1 MTRYMRLAAVSVAAL
16 SALALSERAAAQ
28 DIVMAG
34 RVHGVE
40 VPAAVRRRLAQD
52 PTAYEFRRA
61 MKSKL
66 RGVQRARGTRRGLLP
81 SYGPDGA
88 ASSDASSVAASAPAR
103 ATHIGGGA
111 VVSGVEKV
119 IVLPITY
126 SNTPAQPWPA
136 SDLQHRLFDPTGTPE
151 TLTQLYT
158 EMSRGVLTM
167 TGVVAPWTA
176 VAGAD
181 TNYEGAA
188 GSNGLDGAGL
198 WNLLKATLDKAD
210 QTIDFS
216 QYDDDHDGYVDL
228 VAFVQPETGGECGG
242 TNNMWSHRWVIEG
255 AAGQASGPSDVI
267 ANGYLTNDGVRI
279 SDYVLQPALNCGTPA
294 TPISIGVF
302 AHEFGHALG
311 LPDLSATGT
320 ATTPPANEGIGGWG
334 LMGAGNWNTPTSPA
348 HMEAWSKMQLG
359 WAPVVT
365 VSADASHVVL
375 DQVETAGN
383 IIRIN
388 LAGTSEYFLLENR
401 QKVGSD
407 IALKSSGMLVWH
419 VDSTTV
425 ADNWPTNTIQNVTTH
440 KGLDLVEADGLA
452 GLDHSGYRGGPG
464 DPFPGATGKTS
475 WTQNTSPSTNGYT
488 ITSGIAVT
496 NIVESGGQISFDIAF
511 GTPGTIAVKWGD
523 LDGDGVVGQSD
534 MNALYGCL
542 NVGSCTSVAGINR
555 ADVDADNS
563 VTLRD
568 ALIIHSYVVGG
579 VDVSRFRVGQS
590 INGTAPAVTYPI
602 GGAPASKPAIVV
614 QPGTP

>member
-1 MTRYMRLAAVSVAAL
+1 MTRYMRLAAVSVAAV
-16 SALALSERAAAQ
+16 SALALSQRAAAQ

-40 VPAAVRRRLAQD
+40 LPAAARRRLEQD
-52 PTAYEFRRA
+52 PHAYEFRRA

-66 RGVQRARGTRRGLLP
+66 RAAQLARGTRRGLLP
-81 SYGPDGA
+81 TYGPNGA
-88 ASSDASSVAASAPAR
+88 VSSDASGVAGASAAR
-103 ATHIGGGA
+103 STHVGNG
-111 VVSGVEKV
+111 VVSGTERV
-119 IVLPITY
+119 IVLPITF
-126 SNTPAQPWPA
+126 SNTPAQPWPV
-136 SDLQHRLFDPTGTPE
+136 SDLQHRLFDATGTPE

-158 EMSRGVLTM
+158 EMSRGNLLM

-176 VAGAD
+176 VPGAD
-181 TNYEGAA
+181 TDYEGAA
-188 GSNGLDGAGL
+188 GTNGLDGAGL

-228 VAFVQPETGGECGG
+228 VAFVQPEQGGECGG

-255 AAGQASGPSDVI
+255 AASQAKGPSDVI
-267 ANGYLTNDGVRI
+267 QNGYLTNDGVRI
-279 SDYVLQPALNCGTPA
+279 SDYVLQPALNCISNGTN

-311 LPDLSATGT
+311 LPDLYATSKT
-320 ATTPPANEGIGGWG
+320 ATNEGIGGWG
-334 LMGAGNWNTPTSPA
+334 LMGAGNWNIPTSPA

-365 VSADASHVVL
+365 ITADASHVVL
-375 DQVETAGN
+375 DQIETQGS
-383 IIRIN
+383 IIRLN
-388 LAGTSEYFLLENR
+388 VPGTSEYFLLENR

-407 IALKSSGMLVWH
+407 IALKSSGMLAWH
-419 VDSTTV
+419 VDSATV
-425 ADNWPTNTIQNVTTH
+425 NDNWAANTIQNVTTH
-440 KGLDLVEADGLA
+440 KGLDLLEADGLA
-452 GLDHSGYRGGPG
+452 GLDHRGYRGGAG
-464 DPFPGATGKTS
+464 DAFPGATNKTS
-475 WTQNTSPSTNGYT
+475 WTQATSPSTNGYAV
-488 ITSGIAVT
+488 TSGISVT
-496 NIVESGGQISFDIAF
+496 NIVESGGQVSFDIAF

-534 MNALYGCL
+534 VAALYGCL
-542 NVGSCTSVAGINR
+542 NTASCASVPGINR
-555 ADVDADNS
+555 ADVDADNT

-579 VDVSRFRVGQS
+579 VDVSRFRVGQTL
-590 INGTAPAVTYPI
+590 NGTAPAVKYQV
-602 GGAPASKPAIVV
+602 GGTPGTKPAIGI

>member
-1 MTRYMRLAAVSVAAL
+1 MTRYLRLAAVSVAAL
-16 SALALSERAAAQ
+16 STFALTERAAAQ

-40 VPAAVRRRLAQD
+40 LPAVARRRLQQD
-52 PTAYEFRRA
+52 PSAYEFRRA

-66 RGVQRARGTRRGLLP
+66 RSAQRARGTRRGLLP
-81 SYGPDGA
+81 SYGPNGV
-88 ASSDASSVAASAPAR
+88 ASSDASSVRASSPAR
-103 ATHIGGGA
+103 ATHIGNGS

-119 IVLPITY
+119 IVLPITF

-181 TNYEGAA
+181 TDYEGAA
-188 GSNGLDGAGL
+188 GTNGLDGAGL

-210 QTIDFS
+210 QTVDFS
-216 QYDDDHDGYVDL
+216 QYDDDGDGYVDL

-255 AAGQASGPSDVI
+255 AASQAKGPSDVI

-311 LPDLSATGT
+311 LPDLYATSST
-320 ATTPPANEGIGGWG
+320 ATNEGIGGWG
-334 LMGAGNWNTPTSPA
+334 LMGAGNWNIPTSPA

-388 LAGTSEYFLLENR
+388 VPGTSEYFLLENR

-407 IALKSSGMLVWH
+407 IALKSSGLLIWH

-425 ADNWPTNTIQNVTTH
+425 ANNWPANTIQNVTTH
-440 KGLDLVEADGLA
+440 KGLDLLEADGLA

-464 DPFPGATGKTS
+464 DAFPGSTGKTS

-488 ITSGIAVT
+488 VTSGVSMT

-534 MNALYGCL
+534 VSALYGCL
-542 NVGSCTSVAGINR
+542 NVASCASVPGINR
-555 ADVDADNS
+555 ADVDGDNAA
-563 VTLRD
+563 TMRD

-579 VDVSRFRVGQS
+579 VDVSRFRVGQT
-590 INGTAPAVTYPI
+590 INGTAPAVTYPT
-602 GGAPASKPAIVV
+602 GGAPSSKPAIVL